1 MHIMKINWGTGIVIA
16 MALFISFIL
25 YFVLQMAFSSEYD
38 GEMVEENYYQQEYVY
53 QQEID
58 GRQNA
63 NALKQDVVVNKK
75 QEAFNVDFPQDF
87 NYKNITGTIYMYRP
101 ADKNLDFKI
110 PIQLESSNYTI
121 PLQMLAKGK
130 WEIKISWEYEDM
142 DYRFKKVLY
151 N

>member
-1 MHIMKINWGTGIVIA
+1 MKINWGTGIVIA
-16 MALFISFIL
+16 MVLFISFIL
-25 YFVLQMAFSSEYD
+25 YFVLQMTLSSEYD
-38 GEMVEENYYQQEYVY
+38 DEMVEENYYQQEYVY

-63 NALKQDVVVNKK
+63 SALVQDVIVQKK
-75 QEAFNVDFPQDF
+75 QEAFHVDFPQDF
-87 NYKNITGTIYMYRP
+87 DYNGINGTIYMYRP
-101 ADKNLDFKI
+101 SDKELDFKI
-110 PIQLESSNYTI
+110 PIQLESSNCTI

-130 WEIKISWEYEDM
+130 WEIKISWEYEDK

>member
-1 MHIMKINWGTGIVIA
+1 MKINWGTGIVIA

-25 YFVLQMAFSSEYD
+25 YFVLQMTLSSDYD
-38 GEMVEENYYQQEYVY
+38 DEMVEENYYQQEYVY

-63 NALKQDVVVNKK
+63 SALKQDIIVNKK
-75 QEAFNVDFPQDF
+75 QGAFHIDFPQEFDY
-87 NYKNITGTIYMYRP
+87 NAITGTIYMYRP
-101 ADKNLDFKI
+101 ADKTLDFKI
-110 PIQLESSNYTI
+110 PIKLESSNYTI
-121 PLQMLAKGK
+121 PLEMLTKGK